1 MYVVI
6 LKATVGEL
14 DQEYND
20 ALEQMKK
27 LAFEQYG
34 CLEFTAMMDGN
45 NRMALSYWENED
57 QIKKWKQNIEHLKTQ
72 NQAQKKWYKT
82 YSVQIAEI
90 TREYSF
96 NT

>member
-14 DQEYND
+14 DQGYKD
-20 ALEQMKK
+20 ALEQMKV

-34 CLEFTAMMDGN
+34 CLEFTAMMEGN
-45 NRMALSYWENED
+45 KRMALSYWENED
-57 QIKKWKQNIEHLKTQ
+57 QIKKWKRDIEHLKTQ
-72 NQAQKKWYKT
+72 SLAQNKWYKNYT
-82 YSVQIAEI
+82 VQVAEI

-96 NT
+96 NR

>member
-14 DQEYND
+14 DQEYKD
-20 ALEQMKK
+20 TLEQMKK

-34 CLEFTAMMDGN
+34 CLEFTAMMGGN
-45 NRMALSYWENED
+45 NRMALSYWESED
-57 QIKKWKQNIEHLKTQ
+57 QIKKWKQNIEHLRTQ
-72 NQAQKKWYKT
+72 NQAKNKWYKT
-82 YSVQIAEI
+82 YSVQVAEI
-90 TREYSF
+90 TREYNF

>member
-90 TREYSF
+90 TREYGF

>member
-14 DQEYND
+14 DQEYKD
-20 ALEQMKK
+20 ALEQMKI

-45 NRMALSYWENED
+45 IRLALSYWENED
-57 QIKKWKQNIEHLKTQ
+57 QIKKWKQNIEHLKIQ
-72 NQAQKKWYKT
+72 NQAQNKWYKT
-82 YSVQIAEI
+82 YSVQVAKI
-90 TREYSF
+90 TREYGF